1 MEVEDVVVELL
12 RMPGSVVRNSMVAE
26 VLKDAVAKVLDSMI
40 LKAAVVQVL
49 VQMVVEDAEAVAVEV
64 YLE

>member
-12 RMPGSVVRNSMVAE
+12 RMPGSVVRNSMVVE

-49 VQMVVEDAEAVAVEV
+49 VQMVVEDAEAVGVEV